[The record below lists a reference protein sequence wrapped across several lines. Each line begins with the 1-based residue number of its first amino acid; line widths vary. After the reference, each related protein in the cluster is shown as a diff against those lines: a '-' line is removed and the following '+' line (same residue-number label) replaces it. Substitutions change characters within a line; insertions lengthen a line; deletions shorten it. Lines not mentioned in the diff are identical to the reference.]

1 MTPFPQSAHLRTKKK
16 RHLTHHQLLV
26 MQPLKKV
33 TTYHQLHA
41 GWLYQVWHRT
51 VHKWIFQHGAYQHFR
66 WSACWPAADLGA
78 RWPAPHDLAPFD
90 PANLKLRRR
99 GTRKQRQIDFRFLCP
114 GRRRRL
120 IWLDFVVWRELL
132 CLMDCLFELQPLW
145 KIKKIGWLIF
155 IRSSFEMAS
164 GLLSKYEWG
173 FELSFIL
180 SKRLWIRKSYKNF
193 GGVTHCVTRD
203 SFCLFWS
210 I

>member
-1 MTPFPQSAHLRTKKK
+1 MQKQRLCTFKQSSWGGAARAKPCKVFSLIHDPIPTKCAPLQKD
-16 RHLTHHQLLV
+16 THHQWHATWGPDFIRLPENVSCLF
-26 MQPLKKV
+26 
-33 TTYHQLHA
+33 TYHQWHA
-41 GWLYQVWHRT
+41 AWLYQVWHRT

-132 CLMDCLFELQPLW
+132 CLMDCLFELQPLEID
-145 KIKKIGWLIF
+145 KKSIIK
-155 IRSSFEMAS
+155 
-164 GLLSKYEWG
+164 
-173 FELSFIL
+173 
-180 SKRLWIRKSYKNF
+180 
-193 GGVTHCVTRD
+193 
-203 SFCLFWS
+203 
-210 I
+210 